1 MFKNENRCIIMGIKY
16 LFQIILI
23 CISRRITNVRRIF
36 K

>member
-23 CISRRITNVRRIF
+23 CISRMNTNVRRIL
-36 K
+36 

>member
-23 CISRRITNVRRIF
+23 CISKWITNVRRIL
-36 K
+36 

>member
-23 CISRRITNVRRIF
+23 CISRRNTNVSRIL
-36 K
+36 